1 MKISIDVAL
10 RNGWN
15 RMMAVLF
22 RPFDLLKWLAIGFAA
37 FLASLGRS
45 KGFNFNFP
53 SGKDFSGHD
62 ACGSA
67 QALESWLH
75 SNFWP
80 IVLFGLGI
88 GLVVF
93 SVVLLIFWLSSRG
106 QFVFISQLLTNRADI
121 REPWVK
127 YGWLGDKLFLFRI
140 LFGLCVFLAV
150 LLVLGAGVL
159 LSFPYIK
166 SGVFP
171 MIFWIILIPTTL
183 FLIAIALFGVIVNA
197 VLMDFIVPVMMKRE
211 TGVMQAFRTFRDE
224 IFRGH
229 LGDFVIFYLV
239 KIGLGIAGS
248 VIMVVVTIFT
258 CCLCLS
264 MCIPILGWYISAVLF
279 LPVSVFI
286 RNYTLCFLEQFGD
299 EWKLFTWTLAGD
311 NPAVPATPGQGTGE
325 IQAGQAGNAPGEAP
339 TEAEPPVEPGPPPD
353 DPPAGA

>member
-1 MKISIDVAL
+1 MKISIDAAL
-10 RNGWN
+10 RNGWT
-15 RMMAVLF
+15 RMMTTLF
-22 RPFDLLKWLAIGFAA
+22 RPFDFLKWLAIGFAA

-53 SGKDFSGHD
+53 SGGDFGSGD
-62 ACGSA
+62 TCGSA
-67 QALESWLH
+67 KAFESWFF
-75 SNFWP
+75 SNMWP
-80 IVLFGLGI
+80 IILFGLGI

-93 SVVLLIFWLSSRG
+93 AVVLLVVWLSSRG
-106 QFVFISQLLTNRADI
+106 QFVFISQLLTNKADI

-171 MIFWIILIPTTL
+171 MIFWMILIPTTL
-183 FLIAIALFGVIVNA
+183 LLIAIALAGVIINA
-197 VLMDFIVPVMMKRE
+197 VLMDFVVPVMMKRE
-211 TGVMQAFRTFRDE
+211 TGVMQSFGTFRDE

-239 KIGLGIAGS
+239 KIGLSIAAS
-248 VIMVVVTIFT
+248 VIMVLVTIFT
-258 CCLCLS
+258 CCLCLF
-264 MCIPILGWYISAVLF
+264 MCIPILGWYVSAVIFLPISA
-279 LPVSVFI
+279 FI

-299 EWKLFTWTLAGD
+299 DWKLFTWKLHGD
-311 NPAVPATPGQGTGE
+311 DPAPPPAPSHEEFPSAPAVQQEPEPS
-325 IQAGQAGNAPGEAP
+325 P
-339 TEAEPPVEPGPPPD
+339 EPP
-353 DPPAGA
+353 AI